1 MDKKAVRMLQMLH
14 DPMQLFSFAGALMIL
29 IAYAGHQF
37 GKMSPRSLAY
47 NLLNAVGSS
56 ILGYVALFPFKL
68 GFVILEFAW
77 VAISLWA
84 MLRRGEE
91 APAK

>member
-1 MDKKAVRMLQMLH
+1 MNLLH

-37 GKMSPRSLAY
+37 GKMNPRSLAY
-47 NLLNAVGSS
+47 NLLNAIGSG

-68 GFVILEFAW
+68 GFVVLEFAW
-77 VAISLWA
+77 VLISIWA
-84 MLRRGEE
+84 MTRR
-91 APAK
+91 APVAD

>member
-1 MDKKAVRMLQMLH
+1 MNLFR

-37 GKMSPRSLAY
+37 GKMNPRSIAY
-47 NLLNAVGSS
+47 NLLNAVGSA

-77 VAISLWA
+77 VIISIWA
-84 MLRRGEE
+84 MTRRS
-91 APAK
+91 PAGN

>member
-1 MDKKAVRMLQMLH
+1 MNLLH

-37 GKMSPRSLAY
+37 GKMNPRSLVY
-47 NLLNAVGSS
+47 NLLNAIGSG

-68 GFVILEFAW
+68 GFVVLEFAW
-77 VAISLWA
+77 VVISVWA
-84 MLRRGEE
+84 MTRR
-91 APAK
+91 APVAD

>member
-1 MDKKAVRMLQMLH
+1 MNLFR
-14 DPMQLFSFAGALMIL
+14 DPMQMISFAGALMIL

-37 GKMSPRSLAY
+37 GRMNPRSRIY
-47 NLLNAVGSS
+47 NLLNAAGSA

-77 VAISLWA
+77 VLISVWAIT
-84 MLRRGEE
+84 RPE
-91 APAK
+91 PAGDR

>member
-1 MDKKAVRMLQMLH
+1 MNLLH

-37 GKMSPRSLAY
+37 GKMNPRSVTY
-47 NLLNAVGSS
+47 NLLNAIGSG

-68 GFVILEFAW
+68 GFVVLEFAW
-77 VAISLWA
+77 VVISIWA
-84 MLRRGEE
+84 MTRR
-91 APAK
+91 APVAD

>member
-1 MDKKAVRMLQMLH
+1 MYEMLH

-37 GKMSPRSLAY
+37 GRMSPRSAMY
-47 NLLNAVGSS
+47 NLLNAIGSG
-56 ILGYVALFPFKL
+56 ILGYVALHPFKL

-77 VAISLWA
+77 VVISLWA
-84 MLRRGEE
+84 MLRRRTALVEG
-91 APAK
+91 

>member
-1 MDKKAVRMLQMLH
+1 MNLLH

-37 GKMSPRSLAY
+37 GKMSPRSVTY
-47 NLLNAVGSS
+47 NVLNAVGSG

-68 GFVILEFAW
+68 GFVVLEFTW
-77 VAISLWA
+77 VVISIWA
-84 MLRRGEE
+84 MTRR
-91 APAK
+91 APAAD

>member
-1 MDKKAVRMLQMLH
+1 MNLLH

-37 GKMSPRSLAY
+37 GKMNPRSVAY
-47 NLLNAVGSS
+47 NLLNAIGSG

-68 GFVILEFAW
+68 GFVVLEFAW
-77 VAISLWA
+77 VVISIWA
-84 MLRRGEE
+84 MTRR
-91 APAK
+91 APVAD

>member
-1 MDKKAVRMLQMLH
+1 MNLLH

-29 IAYAGHQF
+29 VAYAGHQF
-37 GKMSPRSLAY
+37 GKMNPRSVAY
-47 NLLNAVGSS
+47 NLLNAIGSG

-68 GFVILEFAW
+68 GFVVLEFAW

-84 MLRRGEE
+84 MTRRSPV
-91 APAK
+91 AD

>member
-1 MDKKAVRMLQMLH
+1 MNLLH

-37 GKMSPRSLAY
+37 GKMNPRSVAY
-47 NLLNAVGSS
+47 NLLNAIGSG

-68 GFVILEFAW
+68 GFVVLEFAW
-77 VAISLWA
+77 VVISIWA
-84 MLRRGEE
+84 MTRRSPV
-91 APAK
+91 AD

>member
-1 MDKKAVRMLQMLH
+1 MFEMLH

-37 GKMSPRSLAY
+37 GRMSPRSAMY
-47 NLLNAVGSS
+47 NLLNAIGSA
-56 ILGYVALFPFKL
+56 ILGYVALHPFKL

-84 MLRRGEE
+84 MLRQQ
-91 APAK
+91 AADANS

>member
-1 MDKKAVRMLQMLH
+1 MNLFH
-14 DPMQLFSFAGALMIL
+14 DPMQLLSFAGAMMIL

-37 GKMSPRSLAY
+37 GKINPRHFSY
-47 NLLNAVGSS
+47 NILNALGSG

-77 VAISLWA
+77 VLISVWA
-84 MLRRGEE
+84 MTRRD
-91 APAK
+91 PAGN

>member
-1 MDKKAVRMLQMLH
+1 MNLLH

-37 GKMSPRSLAY
+37 GKMSPRSITY
-47 NLLNAVGSS
+47 NVLNAVGSG

-68 GFVILEFAW
+68 GFVVLEFTW
-77 VAISLWA
+77 VVISIWA
-84 MLRRGEE
+84 MTRR
-91 APAK
+91 APAAD